1 MVGLD
6 VGFIPPFPP
15 YQCLQLP
22 ACAAACAGCG
32 GAWQSQEYDAS
43 MEYGMGQ
50 NLGVPWWISKY
61 IEIADEWL
69 FIPQKNIVSYRFQ
82 SIAKYTNRINSVEV
96 ITGPQL
102 CSFTWTHLSSA
113 AKFSSPQT
121 PLAWT
126 SRDSPFDA
134 MDKNL
139 TKDATGSMLVMS
151 LRLRRIPGKH
161 PIVGWNPQC
170 RGMDVHPVKYGDK
183 TLLTHPIQW
192 NLSSLLIPSLCSP
205 CNASMVAPL
214 FAKFSSFFHGEIPIV
229 QG

>member
-1 MVGLD
+1 M
-6 VGFIPPFPP
+6 
-15 YQCLQLP
+15 
-22 ACAAACAGCG
+22 
-32 GAWQSQEYDAS
+32 
-43 MEYGMGQ
+43 
-50 NLGVPWWISKY
+50 N
-61 IEIADEWL
+61 
-69 FIPQKNIVSYRFQ
+69 
-82 SIAKYTNRINSVEV
+82 
-96 ITGPQL
+96 
-102 CSFTWTHLSSA
+102 HLSSA
-113 AKFSSPQT
+113 AKFRSPQT

-139 TKDATGSMLVMS
+139 TKDATGSSGSINLMLVMS

-205 CNASMVAPL
+205 CNGSMVAPL
-214 FAKFSSFFHGEIPIV
+214 LPSFLLFFMVNPNCSRLNMVKRSTPSFSWWNSGTSRNPKRFQALWAYLAWGGSCTCGGAWDLTCLGTASWNGDIWV
-229 QG
+229 SNQYSLWL